1 MIAGVS
7 PIHILEIKVTSFRRR
22 GNHPYL
28 TTIRGRCNWYNKLW
42 LYLKFGT
49 KSKDD
54 YVQPAEVHLI
64 NSYGRYIKSIECKSN
79 DKADRL
85 RNYYTQRLEEFTELI
100 CHNDAF
106 TRER

>member
-22 GNHPYL
+22 GNHPYIA
-28 TTIRGRCNWYNKLW
+28 TIRGRCNWYNKLW
-42 LYLKFGT
+42 LYLNYGT
-49 KSKDD
+49 KS
-54 YVQPAEVHLI
+54 YVELAEVHLI

-79 DKADRL
+79 AEAERL
-85 RNYYTQRLEEFTELI
+85 RNYYTQQLEEFTELI